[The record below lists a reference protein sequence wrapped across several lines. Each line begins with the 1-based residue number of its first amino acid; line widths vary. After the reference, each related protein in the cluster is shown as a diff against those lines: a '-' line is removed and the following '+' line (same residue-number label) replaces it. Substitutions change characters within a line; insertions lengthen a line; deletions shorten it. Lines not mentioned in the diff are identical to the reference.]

1 MHPHQNPSRNAAAAF
16 RHLGRK
22 NFVGLMNTR
31 ALLVLVTAAALV
43 GCQKKKETVQQIGT
57 AKVDRRNI
65 TVDAT
70 ATGAVEPISVVEVKS
85 KAGGQIIRMP
95 VETGSQVRAGDLL
108 AQIDTRDTQNAVDQS
123 EADVRSAKA
132 QLDVAEANKKRSDEL
147 FKTRIITN
155 NEYES
160 ATLQLTQA
168 QAGIVRANTNLDLAK
183 QRLEDA
189 RVVAPLSG
197 TIIERPVSEGM
208 VIASA
213 TGNSASGGTTL
224 LKMADLSRVQMRVL
238 VNETD
243 IGNIRSG
250 LSTRVVVD
258 AYPERPF
265 AGVVEKIE
273 PQAIIQQSVTMFP
286 VIVSLQNNEGYLKPG
301 MNGEVS
307 INIEQKVQ
315 VVAVPND
322 AVKTLREAAQAAKLV
337 GLDPDTVQ
345 AFVRAEQAKMS
356 AGGRGGVTA
365 ERPVD
370 AATTQA
376 VGGAGGVNAAAG
388 ANAND
393 GGRGGRRGVGGD
405 SGVRVAASGDAASAG
420 GGQGRRGGGVG
431 RGDMGGAGRGGMAGA
446 GRGGMGG
453 AGRGGMTG
461 GGRSG
466 NGAAAGTSG
475 AGAGRPMSNASSG
488 GPRIAPRV
496 RTGLVFVVNAAG
508 GYEPRVLRLGASNY
522 DYSEVISGVAEGE
535 TVATLAV
542 ASLQAK
548 RDAANDRMRQ
558 MQGGAVPG
566 MNAGGGRGG
575 PPGGGGG
582 GRGGI

>member
-1 MHPHQNPSRNAAAAF
+1 M
-16 RHLGRK
+16 GM
-22 NFVGLMNTR
+22 MNKR
-31 ALLVLVTAAALV
+31 ALLILLAATAFV
-43 GCQKKKETVQQIGT
+43 GCAKKKETVQQIGT
-57 AKVDRRNI
+57 AKIDRRNI
-65 TVDAT
+65 TVEAT
-70 ATGAVEPISVVEVKS
+70 ATGAVEPISIVEVKS
-85 KAGGQIIRMP
+85 KAGGQIIKMP

-108 AQIDTRDTQNAVDQS
+108 AQIDTRDTQNAVDQA

-132 QLDVAEANKKRSDEL
+132 QLDVAEAAKKRSDEL
-147 FKTRIITN
+147 FKNRVITTT
-155 NEYES
+155 EYES

-168 QAGIVRANTNLDLAK
+168 QAGIVRSNTNLDLAR

-250 LSTRVVVD
+250 LSARVVVD

-307 INIEQKVQ
+307 VMIEQKNQ

-337 GLDPDTVQ
+337 GLDPDSVQ
-345 AFVRAEQAKMS
+345 AFVRAEQAKMG
-356 AGGRGGVTA
+356 AAGRGGA
-365 ERPVD
+365 GADKPVD

-376 VGGAGGVNAAAG
+376 VGAAGGEKAARGNATGGNASGGNAGGGNAAG
-388 ANAND
+388 
-393 GGRGGRRGVGGD
+393 GGRGGRRGAGGD
-405 SGVRVAASGDAASAG
+405 SVAGAG
-420 GGQGRRGGGVG
+420 NGGGANGQGRRGAGAVAAGG
-431 RGDMGGAGRGGMAGA
+431 RGGSGGAGNGG
-446 GRGGMGG
+446 GRGG
-453 AGRGGMTG
+453 
-461 GGRSG
+461 
-466 NGAAAGTSG
+466 AAAMSG
-475 AGAGRPMSNASSG
+475 AGAGKPMSNASSG
-488 GPRIAPRV
+488 GPRIAPRT

-522 DYSEVISGVAEGE
+522 DYSEVLSGVAEGE

-542 ASLQAK
+542 AALQAK
-548 RDAANDRMRQ
+548 RDAANDRMRS

-566 MNAGGGRGG
+566 MSAGGGAGRGAA
-575 PPGGGGG
+575 GGG
-582 GRGGI
+582 GRGGN

>member
-1 MHPHQNPSRNAAAAF
+1 M
-16 RHLGRK
+16 GM
-22 NFVGLMNTR
+22 MNKR
-31 ALLVLVTAAALV
+31 ALIALVAVAALA
-43 GCQKKKETVQQIGT
+43 GCQKKKETVTQIGT
-57 AKVDRRNI
+57 VKIDRRNI

-70 ATGAVEPISVVEVKS
+70 ATGAVEPIDIVEVKS
-85 KAGGQIIRMP
+85 KAGGQITKMP
-95 VETGSQVRAGDLL
+95 VEIGTQVRAGSLL
-108 AQIDTRDTQNAVDQS
+108 VQIDTRDVQNAVDQAA
-123 EADVRSAKA
+123 ADVRSAKA

-147 FKTRIITN
+147 FKSRVITT

-189 RVVAPLSG
+189 TVNAPLSG
-197 TIIERPVSEGM
+197 TVIERPVAEGM
-208 VIASA
+208 VISGA

-250 LSTRVVVD
+250 QTTRVVVD

-286 VIVSLQNNEGYLKPG
+286 VIVSLRNDEGYLKPG

-307 INIEQKVQ
+307 VMIEQKNQ

-337 GLDPDTVQ
+337 GLDPDSVQ

-356 AGGRGGVTA
+356 AGGRGGAGGTGK
-365 ERPVD
+365 PVD
-370 AATTQA
+370 APASTT
-376 VGGAGGVNAAAG
+376 VAAAG
-388 ANAND
+388 DAKAGAGEKAA
-393 GGRGGRRGVGGD
+393 GGEQAGSNGARGGRRGGRGGD
-405 SGVRVAASGDAASAG
+405 SAG
-420 GGQGRRGGGVG
+420 GGNGGGGNGQGRRGGG
-431 RGDMGGAGRGGMAGA
+431 RGGNGGGNGGGAPAG
-446 GRGGMGG
+446 
-453 AGRGGMTG
+453 
-461 GGRSG
+461 
-466 NGAAAGTSG
+466 
-475 AGAGRPMSNASSG
+475 MSNASSG
-488 GPRIAPRV
+488 GPRIAPRT

-522 DYSEVISGVAEGE
+522 DYSEVISGIAEGE

-548 RDAANDRMRQ
+548 RDAANDRMRAQ
-558 MQGGAVPG
+558 QGGAVPG
-566 MNAGGGRGG
+566 MSAGGGAPGGGRGPG
-575 PPGGGGG
+575 GGGGGG
-582 GRGGI
+582 GRGGD

>member
-1 MHPHQNPSRNAAAAF
+1 M
-16 RHLGRK
+16 GM
-22 NFVGLMNTR
+22 MNKR
-31 ALLVLVTAAALV
+31 AVLVLLAATAFT
-43 GCQKKKETVQQIGT
+43 GCQKKKETVPQIGT
-57 AKVDRRNI
+57 AKIERRNI
-65 TVDAT
+65 TVDAV
-70 ATGAVEPISVVEVKS
+70 ATGAVEPISIVEVKS
-85 KAGGQIIRMP
+85 KAGGQIIKMP
-95 VETGSQVRAGDLL
+95 VETGTQVRAGDLL
-108 AQIDTRDTQNAVDQS
+108 AQIDTRDTKNAVDQA
-123 EADVRSAKA
+123 EADVRAAKA
-132 QLDVAEANKKRSDEL
+132 QLDVAEAAKKRSDEL
-147 FKTRIITN
+147 FKNRVITTT
-155 NEYES
+155 EYES

-168 QAGIVRANTNLDLAK
+168 QAGIVRSNTNLDLAK

-189 RVVAPLSG
+189 RVVAPLGG

-250 LSTRVVVD
+250 QSARVVVD

-286 VIVSLQNNEGYLKPG
+286 VIVSLRNDEGYLKPG

-307 INIEQKVQ
+307 VNVEQRNQ

-345 AFVRAEQAKMS
+345 AFVRGEQAKM
-356 AGGRGGVTA
+356 AAAGRGGA
-365 ERPVD
+365 GKPVD
-370 AATTQA
+370 AAATQA
-376 VGGAGGVNAAAG
+376 VAAGGDKPAGGEKAAAG
-388 ANAND
+388 DKA
-393 GGRGGRRGVGGD
+393 
-405 SGVRVAASGDAASAG
+405 
-420 GGQGRRGGGVG
+420 
-431 RGDMGGAGRGGMAGA
+431 AGA
-446 GRGGMGG
+446 GRAT
-453 AGRGGMTG
+453 AGN
-461 GGRSG
+461 GRSG
-466 NGAAAGTSG
+466 NTGGGSANSARGGRGNGATSG
-475 AGAGRPMSNASSG
+475 ARGNTGSGDATAGSAAGKPMSNASSG
-488 GPRIAPRV
+488 GPKIAPRT

-508 GYEPRVLRLGASNY
+508 AYEPRVLRLGASNY
-522 DYSEVISGVAEGE
+522 DYSEVLSGLEEGE

-548 RDAANDRMRQ
+548 RDASNDRMRA

-566 MNAGGGRGG
+566 MSAGGAGAGGARGAGPGRGN
-575 PPGGGGG
+575 
-582 GRGGI
+582 

>member
-1 MHPHQNPSRNAAAAF
+1 M
-16 RHLGRK
+16 GM
-22 NFVGLMNTR
+22 MNKR
-31 ALLVLVTAAALV
+31 ALIALVAVAALA
-43 GCQKKKETVQQIGT
+43 GCQKKKETVAQIGT
-57 AKVDRRNI
+57 VKIDRRNI

-70 ATGAVEPISVVEVKS
+70 ATGAVEPIDIVEVKS
-85 KAGGQIIRMP
+85 KAGGQITKMP
-95 VETGSQVRAGDLL
+95 VEIGTQVRAGALL
-108 AQIDTRDTQNAVDQS
+108 VQIDTRDVQNAVDQAQ
-123 EADVRSAKA
+123 ADVRSAKA

-147 FKTRIITN
+147 FKSRVITT

-189 RVVAPLSG
+189 TVNAPLSG
-197 TIIERPVSEGM
+197 TVIERPVAEGM
-208 VIASA
+208 VISGA

-250 LSTRVVVD
+250 QTTRVVVD

-265 AGVVEKIE
+265 AGLVEKIE

-286 VIVSLQNNEGYLKPG
+286 VIVSLRNDEGYLKPG

-307 INIEQKVQ
+307 VMIEQKNQ

-337 GLDPDTVQ
+337 GLDPDSVQ

-356 AGGRGGVTA
+356 AGGRGGA
-365 ERPVD
+365 GGAGKPVD
-370 AATTQA
+370 APASTT
-376 VGGAGGVNAAAG
+376 VAAAG
-388 ANAND
+388 DAKSAAGAKPAASGEQPAASNGN
-393 GGRGGRRGVGGD
+393 GGRGGRRGGRGGD
-405 SGVRVAASGDAASAG
+405 SAG
-420 GGQGRRGGGVG
+420 GGGNGGQGRRGGG
-431 RGDMGGAGRGGMAGA
+431 RGGNGGMNGGGAPAG
-446 GRGGMGG
+446 
-453 AGRGGMTG
+453 
-461 GGRSG
+461 
-466 NGAAAGTSG
+466 
-475 AGAGRPMSNASSG
+475 MSNASSG
-488 GPRIAPRV
+488 GPRIAPRT

-522 DYSEVISGVAEGE
+522 DYSEVLSGIAEGE

-548 RDAANDRMRQ
+548 RDAANDRMRAQ
-558 MQGGAVPG
+558 QGGAVPG
-566 MNAGGGRGG
+566 MNAGGAAPGGGRGPG
-575 PPGGGGG
+575 GGGGGGGGG
-582 GRGGI
+582 GRGGD